1 MDEENKK
8 NTPAGAE
15 PETDIESE
23 VFGPEDIKEY
33 PEDPEPRQ
41 EEPIQ
46 DTEKAEA
53 PEEDKKTVPSWDN
66 KDREIQRLQSK
77 VEGLYIFTGM
87 LLLFLFVLIMLPGHS
102 LKNIKPAKLTASEPV
117 EAERIVQEPERPV
130 YPRRI
135 YPPEPVVRIPK
146 AEAMRLQAYR
156 DMLQMQEMLKKMEAR
171 YGRVFEELERMDTN
185 GDGVVHKEYRFK
197 MVPGKLILSDED
209 GVHVYNF

>member
-1 MDEENKK
+1 MDEESKK
-8 NTPAGAE
+8 NTPAGTE

-23 VFGPEDIKEY
+23 VFGPEELKEY
-33 PEDPEPRQ
+33 PEDPETKQ
-41 EEPIQ
+41 EEPMQ
-46 DTEKAEA
+46 DTEA
-53 PEEDKKTVPSWDN
+53 PEEDKKTVPSWDS

-102 LKNIKPAKLTASEPV
+102 LKNIKPEKLSASESV
-117 EAERIVQEPERPV
+117 KAERIVQEPEQPV

-146 AEAMRLQAYR
+146 AEAIRLQAYR
-156 DMLQMQEMLKKMEAR
+156 DMLQMLEMLEKMEER
-171 YGRVFEELERMDTN
+171 YGRVFEELERMDE
-185 GDGVVHKEYRFK
+185 GVVHKEYRFK

>member
-1 MDEENKK
+1 MDEESKK
-8 NTPAGAE
+8 NTPAGTE

-23 VFGPEDIKEY
+23 VFGPEELKEY
-33 PEDPEPRQ
+33 PEDPETKQ
-41 EEPIQ
+41 EEPMQ
-46 DTEKAEA
+46 DTEA
-53 PEEDKKTVPSWDN
+53 PEEDKKTVPSWDS

-102 LKNIKPAKLTASEPV
+102 LKNIKPEKLSASESV
-117 EAERIVQEPERPV
+117 KAERIVQEPEQPV

-146 AEAMRLQAYR
+146 AEAIRLQAYR

-171 YGRVFEELERMDTN
+171 YGRVFEELERMDE
-185 GDGVVHKEYRFK
+185 GVVHKEYRFK

>member
-1 MDEENKK
+1 MDEESKK
-8 NTPAGAE
+8 NTPAGTE

-23 VFGPEDIKEY
+23 VFGPEELKEY
-33 PEDPEPRQ
+33 PEDPETKQ
-41 EEPIQ
+41 EEPMQ
-46 DTEKAEA
+46 DTEA
-53 PEEDKKTVPSWDN
+53 PEEDKKTVPSWDS

-102 LKNIKPAKLTASEPV
+102 LKNIKPEKLSASEPV
-117 EAERIVQEPERPV
+117 KAERIVQEPEQPV

-171 YGRVFEELERMDTN
+171 YGRVFEELERMDE
-185 GDGVVHKEYRFK
+185 GVVHKEYRFK

>member
-1 MDEENKK
+1 MDEESKK
-8 NTPAGAE
+8 NTPAGTE

-23 VFGPEDIKEY
+23 VFGPEELKEY
-33 PEDPEPRQ
+33 PEDPEPKQ
-41 EEPIQ
+41 EEPMQ
-46 DTEKAEA
+46 DTEA
-53 PEEDKKTVPSWDN
+53 PEEDKKTVPSWDS

-102 LKNIKPAKLTASEPV
+102 LKNIKPEKLSASESV
-117 EAERIVQEPERPV
+117 KAERIVQEPEQPV

-146 AEAMRLQAYR
+146 AEAIRLQAYR
-156 DMLQMQEMLKKMEAR
+156 DMLQMLEMLEKMEER
-171 YGRVFEELERMDTN
+171 YGRVFEELERMDE
-185 GDGVVHKEYRFK
+185 GVVHKEYRFK

>member
-1 MDEENKK
+1 MDEESKK
-8 NTPAGAE
+8 NTPAGTE

-23 VFGPEDIKEY
+23 VFGPEELKEY
-33 PEDPEPRQ
+33 PEDPETKQ
-41 EEPIQ
+41 EEPMQ
-46 DTEKAEA
+46 DTEA
-53 PEEDKKTVPSWDN
+53 PEEDKKTVPSWDS

-102 LKNIKPAKLTASEPV
+102 LKNIKPEKLSASEPV
-117 EAERIVQEPERPV
+117 KAERIVQEPEQPV

-146 AEAMRLQAYR
+146 AEAIRLQAYR
-156 DMLQMQEMLKKMEAR
+156 DMLQMLEMLEKMEER
-171 YGRVFEELERMDTN
+171 YGRVFEELERMDE
-185 GDGVVHKEYRFK
+185 GVVHKEYRFK

>member
-1 MDEENKK
+1 MDEESKK
-8 NTPAGAE
+8 NTPAGTE

-23 VFGPEDIKEY
+23 VFGPEELKEY
-33 PEDPEPRQ
+33 PEDPEPKQ
-41 EEPIQ
+41 EEPM
-46 DTEKAEA
+46 TETAEA
-53 PEEDKKTVPSWDN
+53 PKEDKKTVPSWDS

-102 LKNIKPAKLTASEPV
+102 LKNIKPAKLSASEPV
-117 EAERIVQEPERPV
+117 KAERIVQEPERPV

-146 AEAMRLQAYR
+146 AEVMRLQAYR

-171 YGRVFEELERMDTN
+171 YGRVFEELERMD
-185 GDGVVHKEYRFK
+185 GAVHKKYRFK

>member
-77 VEGLYIFTGM
+77 V
-87 LLLFLFVLIMLPGHS
+87 
-102 LKNIKPAKLTASEPV
+102 
-117 EAERIVQEPERPV
+117 
-130 YPRRI
+130 
-135 YPPEPVVRIPK
+135 
-146 AEAMRLQAYR
+146 
-156 DMLQMQEMLKKMEAR
+156 
-171 YGRVFEELERMDTN
+171 
-185 GDGVVHKEYRFK
+185 
-197 MVPGKLILSDED
+197 
-209 GVHVYNF
+209 

>member
-1 MDEENKK
+1 MDEESKK
-8 NTPAGAE
+8 NTPAGTE

-23 VFGPEDIKEY
+23 VFGPEELKEF
-33 PEDPEPRQ
+33 PEDPEPKQ
-41 EEPIQ
+41 EEPMQ
-46 DTEKAEA
+46 DTEA
-53 PEEDKKTVPSWDN
+53 PEEDKKTVPSWDS

-102 LKNIKPAKLTASEPV
+102 LKNIKPEKLSASEPV
-117 EAERIVQEPERPV
+117 KAERIVQEPEQPV

-146 AEAMRLQAYR
+146 AEAMLLQAYR

-171 YGRVFEELERMDTN
+171 YGRVFEELERMD
-185 GDGVVHKEYRFK
+185 GAVHKEYRFK

-209 GVHVYNF
+209 GVHVSNF

>member
-1 MDEENKK
+1 MDEESKK
-8 NTPAGAE
+8 NTPAGTE

-23 VFGPEDIKEY
+23 VFGPEELKEY
-33 PEDPEPRQ
+33 PEDPEPKQ
-41 EEPIQ
+41 EEPM
-46 DTEKAEA
+46 TETAEA
-53 PEEDKKTVPSWDN
+53 PKEDKKTVPGWDS

-102 LKNIKPAKLTASEPV
+102 LKNIKPAKLSASEPV
-117 EAERIVQEPERPV
+117 KAERIVQEPERPV

-146 AEAMRLQAYR
+146 AEVMRLQAYR

-171 YGRVFEELERMDTN
+171 YGRVFEELERMD
-185 GDGVVHKEYRFK
+185 GAVHKKYRFK

>member
-1 MDEENKK
+1 MDEESKK
-8 NTPAGAE
+8 NTPAGTE

-23 VFGPEDIKEY
+23 VFGPEELKEY
-33 PEDPEPRQ
+33 PEDPEPKQ
-41 EEPIQ
+41 AEPM
-46 DTEKAEA
+46 TETAEA
-53 PEEDKKTVPSWDN
+53 PKEDKKTVPGWDS

-102 LKNIKPAKLTASEPV
+102 LKNIKPAKLSASEPV
-117 EAERIVQEPERPV
+117 KAERIVQEPERPV

-146 AEAMRLQAYR
+146 AEVMRLQAYR

-171 YGRVFEELERMDTN
+171 YGRVFEELERMD
-185 GDGVVHKEYRFK
+185 GAVHKKYRFK